1 MQSYSLFAPAKINL
15 HLEIIGDRADGYHE
29 LVMIMQSVN
38 LGDIIHLRANGTDN
52 IRLYCQNPDV
62 PLDKTNLAYKA
73 VVLMQE
79 KCPQAARNFGGV
91 DITIEKNI
99 PVAAGLAGGSTNGA
113 AVLVG
118 INLMWSLGLTQPELR
133 TLGSLLGSD
142 VPFCIS
148 GGTSIA
154 TGRGEEIEP
163 LSDLTDIWVI
173 LAKYSNLS
181 VSTPWAY
188 NSYREQYHHLYVSDG
203 QGIKSRTHQLH
214 SGDLVKA
221 ITNKDNQAIGRLLYN
236 DLEKVVLPAYPA
248 VSRLINAFREE
259 NVLGV
264 MMSGSGPTV
273 FALCNTELEA
283 HSIAQK
289 VQSKINDS
297 HLHCWVAQMCPHG
310 IVTIEP

>member
-15 HLEIIGDRADGYHE
+15 HLEIIGDRADGYHQ

-38 LGDIIHLRANGTDN
+38 LGDIIHLRANGTDE
-52 IRLYCQNPDV
+52 IRLFCQNPEV
-62 PLDKTNLAYKA
+62 PLDNSNLAYKA
-73 VVLMQE
+73 AYLMQQQFP
-79 KCPQAARNFGGV
+79 KPAQNFGGV

-99 PVAAGLAGGSTNGA
+99 PIAAGLAGGSTNAA

-133 TLGSLLGSD
+133 DLGALLGSD

-163 LSDLTDIWVI
+163 LPDLSDIWVI

-188 NSYREQYHHLYVSDG
+188 NSYREQYNHLYISDSH
-203 QGIKSRTHQLH
+203 GINQRTHQVH
-214 SGDLVKA
+214 SGNLVKA
-221 ITNKDNQAIGRLLYN
+221 ISQRDSRQIGSLLYN
-236 DLEKVVLPAYPA
+236 DLEKIVLPQFPTVKA
-248 VSRLINAFREE
+248 LIDAFKAK
-259 NVLGV
+259 NVLGSL
-264 MMSGSGPTV
+264 MSGSGPTV
-273 FALCNTELEA
+273 FALCDSQNQAEL
-283 HSIAQK
+283 IALEVKQT
-289 VQSKINDS
+289 INDPN
-297 HLHCWVAQMCPHG
+297 LKCWVAQMCTHG
-310 IVTIEP
+310 IIAL

>member
-15 HLEIIGDRADGYHE
+15 HLEIIGLRTDGYHQ

-38 LGDIIHLRANGTDN
+38 LGDIIRLRANGRDE
-52 IRLYCQNPDV
+52 IRLFCQNPEV
-62 PLDKTNLAYKA
+62 PLDNSNLAYKA
-73 VVLMQE
+73 AYLMQQQFP
-79 KCPQAARNFGGV
+79 KSAQNFGGV

-99 PVAAGLAGGSTNGA
+99 PVAAGLAGGSTNAA

-133 TLGSLLGSD
+133 DLGALLGSD

-148 GGTSIA
+148 GGTAIA

-163 LSDLTDIWVI
+163 LPDLSDIWVI

-188 NSYREQYHHLYVSDG
+188 NSYREQFNHLYISDSH
-203 QGIKSRTHQLH
+203 GINQRTHKVH

-221 ITNKDNQAIGRLLYN
+221 ISQRNSEQIGALLYN
-236 DLEKVVLPAYPA
+236 DLEKVVLPELPSVKA
-248 VSRLINAFREE
+248 LIDTFKAR
-259 NVLGV
+259 NVLGS

-273 FALCNTELEA
+273 FALCHSQNQAEAIALE
-283 HSIAQK
+283 IQ
-289 VQSKINDS
+289 QTINDPN
-297 HLHCWVAQMCPHG
+297 LNCWVAKMCPHG
-310 IVTIEP
+310 IITQQ